1 MLDRKYDF
9 ATYDN
14 EKDLIKNNKRFVKIA
29 NTDS

>member
-9 ATYDN
+9 VTYDN

>member
-9 ATYDN
+9 VTYDN
-14 EKDLIKNNKRFVKIA
+14 EKDLIKTNKRFVKIA